1 MRRSLLV
8 FVVALAAFGVACPAA
23 AANYRN
29 FVSLTGGVNDIWN
42 PLAEGMLA
50 ILEQD
55 TEAGYGG
62 TLGYGTRLGRD
73 SRFVLFAGYG
83 LDRLRL
89 KDEMTGEDTDFATLH
104 QLRANIRYYIGPVS
118 ERPAAYVGLGPD
130 LMFDGDDVGV
140 NVNLSLGGDFPVGHG
155 WSILVDATLDAVV
168 AYGQVGL
175 AYWFE

>member
-1 MRRSLLV
+1 MKRSLLAC
-8 FVVALAAFGVACPAA
+8 VVVLVTFYAACPAA

-55 TEAGYGG
+55 TEVGYGG
-62 TLGYGTRLGRD
+62 TLGYGTRLGRE

-89 KDEMTGEDTDFATLH
+89 KDELTGGDTYFATLH
-104 QLRANIRYYIGPVS
+104 QLRANILYYIGPVS
-118 ERPAAYVGLGPD
+118 ERPAVYVGLGPD
-130 LMFDGDDVGV
+130 LMFDADDVGV
-140 NVNLSLGGDFPVGHG
+140 NVNLSLGADFPVGHG